1 MVVVGR
7 DVVIPDVL
15 WRPTAT
21 RTRSVGWVLATLLVL
36 GACGSGDSEFEVV
49 LDGLNEPRGLWVL
62 ADGTLCVAEAGR
74 LAEGQEVREG
84 PTANLADTGS
94 VTCVDTEGVRER
106 VIEQLPYVF
115 YNVTGVTTGPAD
127 VVEMDG
133 ELYLLTGESEGDLAR
148 KLLRIT
154 DPTTAPE
161 IMADLLAPP
170 AGHQDPR

>member
-1 MVVVGR
+1 MVVVGK

-84 PTANLADTGS
+84 PTANLTDTGS
-94 VTCVDTEGVRER
+94 TVTCVDT
-106 VIEQLPYVF
+106 
-115 YNVTGVTTGPAD
+115 
-127 VVEMDG
+127 
-133 ELYLLTGESEGDLAR
+133 
-148 KLLRIT
+148 
-154 DPTTAPE
+154 
-161 IMADLLAPP
+161 
-170 AGHQDPR
+170 